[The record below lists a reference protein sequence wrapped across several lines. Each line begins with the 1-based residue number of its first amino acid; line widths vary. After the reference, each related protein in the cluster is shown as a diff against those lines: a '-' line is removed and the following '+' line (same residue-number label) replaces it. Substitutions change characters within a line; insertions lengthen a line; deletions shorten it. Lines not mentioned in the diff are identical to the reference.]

1 MVRLQIKIGSVLA
14 VCPLCGADRFVA
26 RHKRLRAMDVLACEG
41 CGSKFTYVF
50 LLDEIARKS
59 IKASDDAI
67 SSSKK
72 RRGDPGKD

>member
-1 MVRLQIKIGSVLA
+1 MVRLQIQIGSVSA

-26 RHKRLRAMDVLACEG
+26 RHKRPRGMDVLACDG

-50 LLDEIARKS
+50 LLDQIARKS